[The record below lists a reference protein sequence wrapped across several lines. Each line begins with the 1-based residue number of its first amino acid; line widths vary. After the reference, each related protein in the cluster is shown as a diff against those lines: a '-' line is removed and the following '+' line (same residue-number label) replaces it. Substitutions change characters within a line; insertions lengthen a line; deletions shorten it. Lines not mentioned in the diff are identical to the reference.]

1 MNEIK
6 QKLLTEIKQ
15 RFGSFDNKEI
25 KITDKRFPLQI
36 NNKHRKDEKLAK
48 VKAKEEMTSGY
59 HRGSI
64 KKAVL
69 PTSYR
74 FKPTAFNKGK
84 LSYSGYTESGTHE
97 YTIKTDGTPAL
108 LKINHGKSKRG
119 TMKKGSLTT
128 SNIEI
133 DLGKNQP
140 TEELLQSMIPSLAH
154 HISSHSPDTI
164 NIKTKDMKVFYD
176 KLINAVSSK
185 YRVSSNESEDGT
197 HNWTLQSRKITP
209 KIQSLI
215 KSLLDKQ

>member
-1 MNEIK
+1 MNDIK
-6 QKLLTEIKQ
+6 QQLLTEIKQ
-15 RFGSFDNKEI
+15 RFGSFEHKDI

-36 NNKHRKDEKLAK
+36 NNKHRKDKKLAK
-48 VKAKEEMTSGY
+48 MRAEEEIKSGY
-59 HRGSI
+59 HRATI
-64 KKAVL
+64 KKAAL

-84 LSYSGYTESGTHE
+84 LSYSGYAEAGNHE
-97 YTIKTDGTPAL
+97 YTIKTDGSSAVV
-108 LKINHGKSKRG
+108 KINHAKSKKG

-133 DLGKNQP
+133 DLGNSQP
-140 TEELLQSMIPSLAH
+140 SEELLQSIIPSVTH
-154 HISSHSPDTI
+154 HIGSHSPDTI

-176 KLINAVSSK
+176 KLIDGISSK
-185 YRVSSNESEDGT
+185 YRVSSSESEDGT

-215 KSLLDKQ
+215 KSLLSK